1 MKRLNSILL
10 LFLILLLVGCKTQNA
25 PPAVQE
31 GTTSSS
37 EPRAHSEEAATQTGD
52 AAGQTAPNSENS
64 NENAGG
70 TTNDSPSGT
79 YGSQGAQPTYPAPTD
94 EPWVADMPTEQNNP
108 VEPEGLRFTS
118 FGRYSGAYVK
128 DGSDDPVEDVAIVLV
143 VNTGER
149 YLEYASVSFEIDGE
163 PATFTVTN
171 LPPQRGAWVMARE
184 ALQISSGAS
193 FVLKGGTTTFCTPE
207 ASAEILA
214 KPMNGTVLVENH
226 SEKEAFTGYIYYKT
240 VYEDGNYLAGS
251 PTARRSRSFLP
262 GAPQRSRR
270 RIAAKQPKSFASCR
284 SPEHELYLTKPLIGR
299 NIRPLYKPH
308 HSAIT
313 ERID

>member
-1 MKRLNSILL
+1 MKRLFSILL

-240 VYEDGNYLAGS
+240 VYEDGNYLGGITYRS
-251 PTARRSRSFLP
+251 QIEELPPRSTTEITAAHCSET
-262 GAPQRSRR
+262 AEIV
-270 RIAAKQPKSFASCR
+270 RIMPIA
-284 SPEHELYLTKPLIGR
+284 
-299 NIRPLYKPH
+299 
-308 HSAIT
+308 
-313 ERID
+313 